1 MIRWL
6 DTDQNPI
13 EKAKKKQNKQR
24 IRLPYLLREMAP
36 GSEET
41 SAPPIR
47 VDSNGKNC
55 LGAEMETRYGNLYRY
70 TAKGEEEEEEEDTA
84 PAIAMGKK

>member
-1 MIRWL
+1 
-6 DTDQNPI
+6 
-13 EKAKKKQNKQR
+13 
-24 IRLPYLLREMAP
+24 MAS

-70 TAKGEEEEEEEDTA
+70 TAKGEGEEEDTA